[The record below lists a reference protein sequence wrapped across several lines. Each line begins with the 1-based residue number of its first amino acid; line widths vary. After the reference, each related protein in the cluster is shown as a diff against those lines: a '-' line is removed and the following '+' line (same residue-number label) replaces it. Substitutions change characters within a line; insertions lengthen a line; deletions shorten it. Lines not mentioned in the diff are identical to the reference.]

1 MCGQKPRRKKV
12 CILNVE
18 ILGERRSL
26 HCRVDRVQGLISAPL
41 LDLESSRT
49 DARVTTVTNR
59 ATLAPPPKITAIGV
73 PNPGVLLSFSMKRRP
88 PRSTL
93 FPYTAP
99 YT

>member
-1 MCGQKPRRKKV
+1 M

-26 HCRVDRVQGLISAPL
+26 HCRVDRVQGLISAPI

-73 PNPGVLLSFSMKRRP
+73 PNPGVLQTV
-88 PRSTL
+88 TL
-93 FPYTAP
+93 NY
-99 YT
+99 